1 MTRDYFADDVF
12 FYASALSF
20 QFVLCLIPTTLLI
33 MWVLGTFLSRE
44 TLLRQIDVLSFY
56 ALPRRLHSLDEVRRF
71 IVVRADIF
79 ARHKDIYGIIGFVG
93 FLWTSLGLIGT
104 LRKSIFKVFGI
115 EADLSYFKQT
125 LYDLRV
131 LLIAGF
137 FLTASTVVTAFFA
150 LVRDAALN
158 LPHGHF
164 RLALV
169 RIAVPLMSGLGLT
182 FLLYFSIYRFISYG
196 KLGTAPAAF
205 GALWAAVLFELSKGF
220 FTVYITHA
228 STLSQVYGTIE
239 MMVGFLLWIFYS
251 ATVFIVGAELA
262 HANLN
267 RRMLS

>member
-1 MTRDYFADDVF
+1 
-12 FYASALSF
+12 
-20 QFVLCLIPTTLLI
+20 

-44 TLLRQIDVLSFY
+44 TLVRQIDVLSFY
-56 ALPRRLHSLDEVRRF
+56 ALPRSIHSLDEVRRF

-115 EADLSYFKQT
+115 EANLSYLKQT

-169 RIAVPLMSGLGLT
+169 RTAVPLMAGLGLT

-196 KLGTAPAAF
+196 KLGSAPAAF
-205 GALWAAVLFELSKGF
+205 GAFWAAILFELSKVF
-220 FTVYITHA
+220 FSVYITRA
-228 STLSQVYGTIE
+228 STLSEVYGTIE
-239 MMVGFLLWIFYS
+239 MIVGLLLWIFYS

-262 HANLN
+262 HANLK
-267 RRMLS
+267 RRVLS